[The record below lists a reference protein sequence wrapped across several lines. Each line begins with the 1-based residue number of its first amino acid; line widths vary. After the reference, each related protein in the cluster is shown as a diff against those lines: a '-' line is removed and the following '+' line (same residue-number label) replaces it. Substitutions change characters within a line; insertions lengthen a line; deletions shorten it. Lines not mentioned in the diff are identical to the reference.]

1 MKQSERWN
9 GGSFRVG
16 QKLFSANYG
25 SSACFLITTLHKTE
39 LLLKIVKQTVDF

>member
-16 QKLFSANYG
+16 QKLFSANWQLCVFFNYYFTQDG
-25 SSACFLITTLHKTE
+25 TF
-39 LLLKIVKQTVDF
+39 VKDS